1 LIDYR
6 TVYKHTNGI
15 SLLLVEDYKPLR
27 DDMLEI
33 FEEFVK
39 SVTIASN
46 GLEAINLYEDS
57 DNSFDIV
64 VSDIQMPKMDGIELS
79 RRIRDID
86 PDQQIIILSAHTD
99 SEYLLELINFGIA
112 QFITKPIDH
121 NKLLNTLY
129 EVSKKITNSIP
140 EDQNKI
146 IVNLGKGFTWDREK
160 SVLNDSEKDIDLT
173 SHELVLMRYFIIKK
187 DQICTNDD
195 IVYEFYE
202 HNIDIS
208 EKNIRNLVFKLRK
221 KLPANIITSIYAMGY
236 KFSIGHLLI

>member
-1 LIDYR
+1 M
-6 TVYKHTNGI
+6 
-15 SLLLVEDYKPLR
+15 EDYKPLR

-46 GLEAINLYEDS
+46 GVEAIELYED
-57 DNSFDIV
+57 DNNSFDIV

-129 EVSKKITNSIP
+129 QVSKKITYDLP
-140 EDQNKI
+140 EDQNTTI
-146 IVNLGKGFTWDREK
+146 INLGNDFTWDKEK
-160 SVLNDSEKDIDLT
+160 FILSDSQKDIDLT
-173 SHELVLMRYFIIKK
+173 SHELILMRYLVTKK

-202 HNIDIS
+202 HHIDIS

-221 KLPANIITSIYAMGY
+221 KLPDNIISSIYAMGY
-236 KFSIGHLLI
+236 KFSTGHL

>member
-1 LIDYR
+1 MIDYR
-6 TVYKHTNGI
+6 MVYKHTSEI

-46 GLEAINLYEDS
+46 GVEAIEIYEDNS
-57 DNSFDIV
+57 SSFDIV

-79 RRIRDID
+79 RRIREID

-121 NKLLNTLY
+121 NRLLNTLY
-129 EVSKKITNSIP
+129 EVSKKITNNTP
-140 EDQNKI
+140 EDQNTTI
-146 IVNLGKGFTWDREK
+146 LDLGKGFTWDTEK
-160 SVLNDSEKDIDLT
+160 LILKDSEKNIDLT
-173 SHELVLMRYFIIKK
+173 SHELVLMRYFVIKK

-221 KLPANIITSIYAMGY
+221 KLPNNIITSIYAMGY
-236 KFSIGHLLI
+236 KFSVGHLLV